1 MWCIPPKAN
10 AAFACAMEDVLETYT
25 RPADPQRPLICM
37 DETNTQL
44 LSEPLAPLPPQPG
57 CVAREDFHY
66 EREGVANLFMFFA
79 PLLGQRWI
87 KVTERRTANVWA
99 ETMRE
104 VADTLYPQAEKI
116 VVVLDNLNTHSP
128 ASFYQAFSP
137 AEARR
142 LVERFEF
149 HFTPKHGSWLN
160 IAEIEL
166 SVLIR
171 QCLAGR
177 IPSQEVLAEQILAW
191 QTERNARKVQVHWH
205 FTTLDARVKLIN
217 LYPKYEP

>member
-37 DETNTQL
+37 DETNKQL
-44 LSEPLAPLPPQPG
+44 LSEPLAPQPPQPG
-57 CVAREDFHY
+57 RVAREDFHY

-79 PLLGQRWI
+79 PLLGQRWV
-87 KVTERRTANVWA
+87 KVTEQRTASVWA

-128 ASFYQAFSP
+128 ASFYQAFP
-137 AEARR
+137 PVEARR

-177 IPSQEVLAEQILAW
+177 IPSPEVLAQQIEAW
-191 QTERNARKVQVHWH
+191 QTERNARNVKVHWH
-205 FTTLDARVKLIN
+205 FTTQDARVKLKN
-217 LYPKYEP
+217 LYPRYDP